1 MTILVDTHAVL
12 WWLAADKQLSRAAI
26 RILENPVNRRV
37 VSMVSLWEIAIK
49 MASGGLPTKDAS
61 LQTIADQLE
70 KQRFILL
77 PIKVEHLLRLD
88 DLPWFHRDP
97 FDRLLI
103 AQALEEG
110 VPFLTADA
118 AIARYAVE
126 TTW

>member
-61 LQTIADQLE
+61 LRTIADQLE

>member
-49 MASGGLPTKDAS
+49 MASGGLATKDAS
-61 LQTIADQLE
+61 LRTIAEHLE

-77 PIKVEHLLRLD
+77 PIRVEHLLRLD